1 MNDAINGGIDED
13 FLSKNLLNGNLDLTG
28 VISEDCLKF
37 FKWLLVNNDTCLEL
51 EDDYGLRLSG
61 RSSIIEINT
70 ELWNDF
76 TLEFIEKQ
84 LKKDCVRT
92 PAPREMV
99 TDEGTIRKAK
109 RLLQILTKLTKSITR
124 EEAWSRM

>member
-1 MNDAINGGIDED
+1 M
-13 FLSKNLLNGNLDLTG
+13 FCSLLWFYNSSHYEE
-28 VISEDCLKF
+28 IF
-37 FKWLLVNNDTCLEL
+37 FD
-51 EDDYGLRLSG
+51 
-61 RSSIIEINT
+61 T